1 MDASLLAWILFLPL
15 ASAAACGLLLRR
27 RGSLA
32 AVLSIG
38 TAFAVA
44 GLALRALSGLGDGEV
59 VLAQAE
65 IGRLGETALRVGLR
79 LDGHAAL
86 MLFVVTFVGAW
97 IHLFSWGYMREDGA
111 RGRFFAGLS
120 LFMFS
125 ILGIVLADGLL
136 MTFAFWELV
145 GFCSYLLISH
155 YWDTGF
161 APPAAKKAF
170 IVNRVGDLGFI
181 LGIALCLATYG
192 TTDFGELAAKAA
204 VEPAPALLGFLLLCG
219 FIGKSAQFPL
229 HVWLTDAMAGPTP
242 VSALIHA
249 ATMVAAGVFLMAR
262 IDFLL
267 APEVL
272 GLCLWSGAA
281 MAALAGLCALA
292 QTDIKKSLAYSTLA
306 HLGIMGAALGLGPDL
321 GGGLTGAQL
330 ALLHMTTHAFFKA
343 TLFLG
348 AGSVIHGCHHE
359 QDMLRMGGL
368 ARRMPLTFAA
378 FLAATLSNCAVP
390 FLAGWYSKDAVLEAA
405 HASGGAAFA
414 LLAVAAIATCLYSAR
429 MIRLVFLGEPRTD
442 AAKEAHESPWTMTLP
457 LVVLGLGYSVVAGA
471 YLGLPEAAAR
481 ILPTP
486 MEFHLGVASAV
497 GLGALALGLIALV
510 LYGRSSGDA
519 LRDRAPGLY
528 GALERRWMDGLYD
541 GYVAKVQQPAA
552 ELVAFLDLALING
565 LAGKVLAGGVPALL
579 GAASRRIFH
588 AGSVRAT
595 AAWFTLGALLL
606 VALLMGLL

>member
-1 MDASLLAWILFLPL
+1 MDTSLLAWILFLPL

-27 RGSLA
+27 LGSVA
-32 AVLSIG
+32 AVLSIA

-44 GLALRALSGLGDGEV
+44 GLALKALLGLGDGQV

-97 IHLFSWGYMREDGA
+97 IHLFSWGYMRDDGA

-120 LFMFS
+120 LFMFA

-155 YWDTGF
+155 YWDTDF

-170 IVNRVGDLGFI
+170 VANRVGDLGFI
-181 LGIALCLATYG
+181 LGIAMCLATYG
-192 TTDFGELAAKAA
+192 TTDFGTLAEKAA

-272 GLCLWSGAA
+272 ELCLWSGAA

-390 FLAGWYSKDAVLEAA
+390 FLAGWYSKDAILEAA
-405 HASGGAAFA
+405 HGHGGAAFA
-414 LLAVAAIATCLYSAR
+414 LLAVAAVATCLYSAR
-429 MIRLVFLGEPRTD
+429 MIRLVFLGEPRSE
-442 AAKEAHESPWTMTLP
+442 AAREAHESPWTMALP
-457 LVVLGLGYSVVAGA
+457 LVVLGLGYSVVAGT

-481 ILPTP
+481 VLPEP
-486 MEFHLGVASAV
+486 MAFHLGAASAV
-497 GLGALALGLIALV
+497 GLSALALGALAF
-510 LYGRSSGDA
+510 LFYGRSQGDA
-519 LRDRAPGLY
+519 LRDRAPALY

-552 ELVAFLDLALING
+552 ELLAFLDLALING
-565 LAGKVLAGGVPALL
+565 LAGKVLAGGIPALL
-579 GAASRRIFH
+579 GATSRRLFH

-606 VALLMGLL
+606 VALLMGLI

>member
-378 FLAATLSNCAVP
+378 FLAATLSNCAAP

-457 LVVLGLGYSVVAGA
+457 LVVLGLGYSVLAGA

-519 LRDRAPGLY
+519 LRDRAPGLH